1 MVRVMAGDRG
11 VLILSSLKVVWLG
24 RPFQCQVRALG
35 EVVRGI
41 LPVTSVASWVTK
53 FQFARRK
60 EGVSELLLLQLDL
73 RARVR
78 AGASLCLVISVVS
91 LGT

>member
-1 MVRVMAGDRG
+1 MR
-11 VLILSSLKVVWLG
+11 
-24 RPFQCQVRALG
+24 
-35 EVVRGI
+35 
-41 LPVTSVASWVTK
+41 VASWATSLL
-53 FQFARRK
+53 FARRR

-78 AGASLCLVISVVS
+78 AGASLFLAISVVS